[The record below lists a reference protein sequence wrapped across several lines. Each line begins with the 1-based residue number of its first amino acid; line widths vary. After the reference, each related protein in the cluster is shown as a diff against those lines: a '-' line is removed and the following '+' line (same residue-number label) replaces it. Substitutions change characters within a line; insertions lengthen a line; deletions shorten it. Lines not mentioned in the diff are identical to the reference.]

1 MGKHLPFYKRFHDPI
16 RRREKRFTL
25 RNERYGEPGEVIPS
39 DVGPLLILSVRQETP
54 AWVRD
59 NLFRDEGCKSPADF
73 EAVWLDIHPRAP
85 GWDRPRWLH
94 EFEPSAPEGG
104 AP

>member
-1 MGKHLPFYKRFHDPI
+1 MMGKHLPFYKRFHDPI

-25 RNERYGEPGEVIPS
+25 RNERYGEPGEIIPS

-85 GWDRPRWLH
+85 GWERPRWLH
-94 EFEPSAPEGG
+94 EFEWVG
-104 AP
+104 